1 MHICN
6 EEKEII
12 ETNQVEGQYRRTS
25 EGVLI
30 REWATDLSK
39 PSRFN
44 NDVPRCP
51 YALQALNDGEV
62 KTVVTEELW
71 IDVVEECSRFC
82 NRGYKVSMFFDYGYD
97 KSYQSLEDG
106 CMALN
111 NFFTLT
117 DIDIWL
123 LSFLR
128 ETEAVV
134 FVQRWSELENAAAKL
149 EKLGYYKN
157 YEPDEYERHILA
169 RKNRSI

>member
-1 MHICN
+1 
-6 EEKEII
+6 
-12 ETNQVEGQYRRTS
+12 
-25 EGVLI
+25 
-30 REWATDLSK
+30 
-39 PSRFN
+39 
-44 NDVPRCP
+44 
-51 YALQALNDGEV
+51 
-62 KTVVTEELW
+62 
-71 IDVVEECSRFC
+71 
-82 NRGYKVSMFFDYGYD
+82 
-97 KSYQSLEDG
+97 
-106 CMALN
+106 MALN

-169 RKNRSI
+169 RKNRRQ